1 MRGSALG
8 VLVVNVRVEVFMVAA
23 TLDLDEAEGRLW
35 DVVVVGAGLA
45 GSLAARQIAAEGVG
59 VLLVDRKTFPRP
71 KVCGACL
78 NGKALA
84 VLDSVGLGDRV
95 ERLGGLN
102 LSRFEVRMGRREAG
116 FSLPGG
122 KALTR
127 DVLDE
132 ALVEEAVAAGTE
144 FLPGTAASLEG
155 GGEDARIVRLRSRG
169 REVRTQ
175 ARVVVVASG
184 LAGLDVSA
192 ERGLRA
198 RVWSGSR
205 IGAGCVVERFPE
217 AYQEG
222 TIHMAVGR
230 SGYVG
235 VVRVGNGLLNVAGAF
250 DRGFVRDSGGPG
262 EAARAVIEGAGYPP
276 VPDLGRVRWLG
287 TVGLTRKV
295 RPVGGDRLFLI
306 GDAAGYVEPFTG
318 EGMGAALTTARGV
331 APLAVRAVSRWTP
344 SLARDWA
351 RLYHRLV
358 GRGQVVCRGLTL
370 ATRNPWV
377 ARGAFALSEGAPE
390 VSRHLI
396 HILNQPP
403 VSFEAT

>member
-1 MRGSALG
+1 MI
-8 VLVVNVRVEVFMVAA
+8 AA
-23 TLDLDEAEGRLW
+23 TLDLDEAERRLW

-45 GSLAARQIAAEGVG
+45 GSLAARQIAARAR
-59 VLLVDRKTFPRP
+59 VLLVDRKMFPRP

-84 VLDSVGLGDRV
+84 VLDSVGLGDRI
-95 ERLGGLN
+95 ERLGGLD
-102 LSRFEVRMGRREAG
+102 LLRFQVRMGGREAG

-122 KALTR
+122 KALSR

-132 ALVEEAVAAGTE
+132 ALVEEAMAAGME
-144 FLPGTAASLEG
+144 FLPGTTVSLESG
-155 GGEDARIVRLRSRG
+155 GDDSRTLRLSSRG
-169 REVRTQ
+169 REVRTR

-184 LAGLDVSA
+184 LAGLDVST

-217 AYQEG
+217 DYDEG

-235 VVRVGNGLLNVAGAF
+235 LVRVGGGLLNVAAAF
-250 DRGFVRDSGGPG
+250 DKGFVRASGGPG
-262 EAARAVIEGAGYPP
+262 EAARVVIQGAGYPP
-276 VPDLGRVRWLG
+276 VPDLGRVRWQG
-287 TVGLTRKV
+287 TVGLTRKT
-295 RPVGGDRLFLI
+295 RPVGGHRLFLI

-331 APLAVRAVSRWTP
+331 APLAVRAVSGWAP
-344 SLARDWA
+344 SLARDWS

-377 ARGAFALSEGAPE
+377 ARGVFALSEGSPE
-390 VSRHLI
+390 VSRYLI
-396 HILNQPP
+396 QVLNKPP